1 MTSSEAKENLRMES
15 ADFKEMQRGKNS
27 TREAFI
33 STGLLQGCLALPAGD
48 LVIIPR
54 ICGMF
59 YDDMA
64 SLWQSYYLVLGEA
77 LTRNFPDVADQEL
90 RLR

>member
-1 MTSSEAKENLRMES
+1 MLVQISSWYMTSSEVKEILRMEI

-27 TREAFI
+27 TKEAFL
-33 STGLLQGCLALPAGD
+33 SMGLLQGCLALPAGD
-48 LVIIPR
+48 LVINPC

-64 SLWQSYYLVLGEA
+64 SLLAVI
-77 LTRNFPDVADQEL
+77 
-90 RLR
+90 

>member
-64 SLWQSYYLVLGEA
+64 SLLAVMLLGFG
-77 LTRNFPDVADQEL
+77 RSPDPEFS
-90 RLR
+90 